1 MAIVSIRELIEA
13 GVHFGHR
20 VSRWNPKM
28 APYIFGKRNLIHIID
43 LNETVKGI
51 IRGAH
56 FLRNV
61 AARGEEIVFVGT
73 KRQAR
78 STIEGEAKRCEMHYV
93 TERWLG
99 GTLTNFRTI
108 LSRVK
113 RLDELE
119 KMEENASL
127 YSFSKK
133 MISALQREKRKI
145 KRNLEGLRKM
155 NKLPGA
161 MFVVDPHREK
171 NAVEEAHKLGI
182 PVVGLLDTDSD
193 PEELDIAIPGND
205 DAMRSIELI
214 VKRMADA
221 VADGKKTY
229 VVKAAAIRRDTKE
242 TAPAPEMRRA
252 ERPRRSG
259 PQDRSG
265 RPGGPGRGQSR
276 SGPRRPSVA
285 PNPSA
290 PSAQPP
296 APKPAPAPE
305 VPATDAQA
313 PKPPEAI
320 A

>member
-43 LNETVKGI
+43 LNETVKGL
-51 IRGAH
+51 IRATY

-78 STIEGEAKRCEMHYV
+78 STMESEAARCEMHYV

-127 YSFSKK
+127 YSYSKK
-133 MISALQREKRKI
+133 MISALTREKRKI
-145 KRNLEGLRKM
+145 KRNLEGVRKM

-171 NAVEEAHKLGI
+171 NAVQEAHKLNI
-182 PVVGLLDTDSD
+182 PVIGLLDTDSD

-214 VKRMADA
+214 VTKIADA
-221 VADGKKTY
+221 VLEGRKTH
-229 VVKAAAIRRDTKE
+229 VAKTAALRKDTRE
-242 TAPAPEMRRA
+242 TAPRPEARPAPA
-252 ERPRRSG
+252 RSA
-259 PQDRSG
+259 
-265 RPGGPGRGQSR
+265 RGSAPHR
-276 SGPRRPSVA
+276 GPRPASGGAAPRPVHKRT
-285 PNPSA
+285 PSA
-290 PSAQPP
+290 PTAPASP
-296 APKPAPAPE
+296 APKTPAAPAAPDAAATQPVPTKPE
-305 VPATDAQA
+305 S
-313 PKPPEAI
+313 KG
-320 A
+320 